1 MSYVQDLDSTT
12 VRSCLGGRE
21 LVRARPTW
29 DEYFSELAQMVARR
43 STCLRRNVGS
53 LLVKGDRIISSGY
66 NGAPQGIRHCLDIGC
81 LREDM
86 GIPSGER
93 YELCR
98 GVHAEQ
104 NAIINAARYGVST
117 IDSVIYS
124 TRQPCMLCARMIIN
138 AGVKKVVHQGDFTDD
153 ISLQFFKE
161 ANVEVVE
168 IKIKVAEINGDQDH
182 KPSQTEPADAYPGI
196 DRIEIDGRSR

>member
-1 MSYVQDLDSTT
+1 M
-12 VRSCLGGRE
+12 VRS
-21 LVRARPTW
+21 RPTW
-29 DEYFSELAQMVARR
+29 DEYFSELAQIVARR
-43 STCLRRNVGS
+43 STCLRRNVGA
-53 LLVKGDRIISSGY
+53 LLVKEDRIIASGY
-66 NGAPQGIRHCLDIGC
+66 NGAPQGIQHCLDIGC

-117 IDSVIYS
+117 IDSVLYC
-124 TRQPCMLCARMIIN
+124 TTQPCMLCARMLIN
-138 AGVKKVVHQGDFTDD
+138 AGVKRIVHQGDFSDD

-161 ANVEVVE
+161 ANVEVLE
-168 IKIKVAEINGDQDH
+168 FRNKVAEIDGD
-182 KPSQTEPADAYPGI
+182 
-196 DRIEIDGRSR
+196 